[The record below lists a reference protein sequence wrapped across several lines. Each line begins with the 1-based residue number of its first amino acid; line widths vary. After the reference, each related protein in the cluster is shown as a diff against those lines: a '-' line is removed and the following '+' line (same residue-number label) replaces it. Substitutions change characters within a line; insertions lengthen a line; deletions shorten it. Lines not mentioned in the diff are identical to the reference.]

1 MIWMGRGCQSWEVE
15 QEGQSDLEIFSLVHN
30 LLIKERIG
38 QSLRRTELG
47 GELEVEEE
55 EVVMP
60 QV

>member
-1 MIWMGRGCQSWEVE
+1 
-15 QEGQSDLEIFSLVHN
+15 LEIFRLVHY

-38 QSLRRTELG
+38 QSLRRIELE